1 MSCAAAVWE
10 GMEYTEVSL
19 EVKII
24 DIIQQRSGVIFPAN
38 SLLSPLHSDY
48 RWAGRVHCRN
58 ERGAAGGPLQSDSN
72 TIKQANIY
80 TVFFL
85 GQKLFYLHFCNIT
98 RQCLE
103 STRHELHHY

>member
-38 SLLSPLHSDY
+38 SLLSPPHSDY
-48 RWAGRVHCRN
+48 RWAGRVHCRT
-58 ERGAAGGPLQSDSN
+58 ERGGGNFSD
-72 TIKQANIY
+72 Q
-80 TVFFL
+80 
-85 GQKLFYLHFCNIT
+85 H
-98 RQCLE
+98 
-103 STRHELHHY
+103 